1 MICVL
6 LQNRV
11 KGRGIRVVNMTLFD
25 EQGLVGRTAV
35 DRNENGG
42 LGDLVIIP
50 Y

>member
-25 EQGLVGRTAV
+25 KQSLVGGTAV